1 MTTNE
6 GSEIEE
12 NISLKIIMEKLNA
25 MEARIEENFTQV
37 HSQMGDLRYEF
48 KQIDGAKESIKDIEK
63 SRENT
68 WTAIEDVQQESK
80 AYKDSKRSHQ
90 EMLDKQTNL
99 IQQLQ
104 AEVRDVRYENDK
116 LRPSLK
122 ET

>member
-80 AYKDSKRSHQ
+80 AYKDAKRSHQ

-104 AEVRDVRYENDK
+104 AEVRNVRYENDK
-116 LRPSLK
+116 LRHR
-122 ET
+122 